1 MDELPTDTVVT
12 IDRAR
17 MSSGNA
23 VPYGAD
29 TAELLDVDVD
39 ELTWGLTFIAPNR
52 FRRLQGTQ
60 LIQAEPTQNTADGGW
75 RDAALGGDL
84 LARPSLAPQPFDLL
98 DNRPRRR
105 SDDAAGM
112 SDPASLPILHG
123 GIDQPTCEP
132 CAGRRLRLQR
142 RPPASAPNLAFAVV
156 ADVHD

>member
-17 MSSGNA
+17 MSSGDA

-29 TAELLDVDVD
+29 TAKLLDVDVD

-84 LARPSLAPQPFDLL
+84 LARPALAPQPFDLL

-105 SDDAAGM
+105 SA
-112 SDPASLPILHG
+112 
-123 GIDQPTCEP
+123 QPT
-132 CAGRRLRLQR
+132 
-142 RPPASAPNLAFAVV
+142 RPG
-156 ADVHD
+156 